1 MPTKTFFNL
10 PIEKQKNLLE
20 ASEREFSRVSFDEAS
35 INQIIQDAKISRGS
49 FYMYFEDKE
58 DLYFYLLQ
66 KYQLKMYQKLIH
78 HIDSSHKDFITAWSN
93 FYDCLIDSCFDKNKG
108 ELLKK
113 MFLNMRFS
121 TSLKFKLKPPKD
133 MIRDFSKELLSHIDR
148 SLYRYQDDEA
158 LLDIFSFV
166 MLTSMSSIVYTLM
179 NPMERN
185 REKENY
191 DRRLEIIRSGVIRR
205 DKDV

>member
-10 PIEKQKNLLE
+10 PIEKQRNLLE

-66 KYQLKMYQKLIH
+66 KYQLKMYQKLIY
-78 HIDSSHKDFITAWSN
+78 HIDSSHRDFITAWSN
-93 FYDCLIDSCFDKNKG
+93 FYDCLIDSCFDENKG

-121 TSLKFKLKPPKD
+121 TGLKFKLKPPKD
-133 MIRDFSKELLSHIDR
+133 IIRDFSKELLSHIDR
-148 SLYRYQDDEA
+148 NLYRYQDDEA

-179 NPMERN
+179 NPKERN